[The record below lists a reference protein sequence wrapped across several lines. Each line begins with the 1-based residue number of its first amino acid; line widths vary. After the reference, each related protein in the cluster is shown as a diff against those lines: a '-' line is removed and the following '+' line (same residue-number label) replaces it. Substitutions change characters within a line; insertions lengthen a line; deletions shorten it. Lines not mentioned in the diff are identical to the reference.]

1 MNNILIIGTG
11 IAGPWS
17 ALSAIRQ
24 LNLQGQRDA
33 QVTLLAP
40 QTELQ
45 QPFTGSNLCLVR
57 GTTSHVDTASR
68 RVHYR
73 TPSGTRCSLPYDR
86 LIAAQLWPC
95 HANATSPAC
104 S

>member
-24 LNLQGQRDA
+24 LGLQNHKGG
-33 QVTLLAP
+33 QVTLLAS
-40 QTELQ
+40 QAERLQ
-45 QPFTGSNLCLVR
+45 SFDPRNLCLVP
-57 GTTSHVDTASR
+57 GTPSHVDVADR

-73 TPSGTRCSLPYDR
+73 TPSGTRCSLAYDR
-86 LIAAQLWPC
+86 LIAAQLWPW
-95 HANATSPAC
+95 
-104 S
+104 

>member
-1 MNNILIIGTG
+1 MNNILIIGAG
-11 IAGPWS
+11 VAGPWS

-24 LNLQGQRDA
+24 LNLHDQRDA

-40 QTELQ
+40 HTELQ
-45 QPFTGSNLCLVR
+45 QPFAHSNLCFVR
-57 GTTSHVDTASR
+57 GTTSHVDAADR

-86 LIAAQLWPC
+86 LIAAQLWPYAPC
-95 HANATSPAC
+95 N
-104 S
+104 

>member
-24 LNLQGQRDA
+24 LNLQGQKGA

-40 QTELQ
+40 QTGLQ
-45 QPFTGSNLCLVR
+45 QPFDHGNLCLVQ
-57 GTTSHVDTASR
+57 GTTSHVDAADR

-73 TPSGTRCSLPYDR
+73 TPSGTRCSLSYDR
-86 LIAAQLWPC
+86 LIAAQLWPW
-95 HANATSPAC
+95 
-104 S
+104 

>member
-24 LNLQGQRDA
+24 LNLQGHRGA

-40 QTELQ
+40 QTGLQ
-45 QPFTGSNLCLVR
+45 QPFDHGNLCLVQ
-57 GTTSHVDTASR
+57 GTPSHVDAADR

-73 TPSGTRCSLPYDR
+73 TPSGTRCSLSYDR
-86 LIAAQLWPC
+86 LIAAQLWPW
-95 HANATSPAC
+95 
-104 S
+104 

>member
-40 QTELQ
+40 QAELQ
-45 QPFTGSNLCLVR
+45 QPQAQRNLCLVQ
-57 GTTSHVDTASR
+57 GTTSHVDAADR

-73 TPSGTRCSLPYDR
+73 TQTGTRCSLPYDR
-86 LIAAQLWPC
+86 LIAAQLWPY
-95 HANATSPAC
+95 APC